1 MKGKRLLSVAVS
13 VLMLLVFT
21 ACGGADAGKAESKAP
36 ETKQSSSNQPIAEKA
51 SDTQSSQSKILVAY
65 FSCTGNTKSLAETAA
80 KVLSADVYEIRPETP
95 YTAADLNYNDES
107 TRATVEQKNDNAR
120 PALAD
125 KNANIEAYDTIVLA
139 YPIWWGQA
147 PRILDTFVE
156 SYDFSGKTIV
166 PICTSGGSDI
176 GSSADFLKG
185 HTKGTANWKNGK
197 QFSKSA
203 SEQEL
208 REWLNGS
215 GFSSLK

>member
-1 MKGKRLLSVAVS
+1 MKWKRLLVMVMSAMMIFT
-13 VLMLLVFT
+13 LT
-21 ACGGADAGKAESKAP
+21 ACGGTTASSKNTENKSVSAAQPAADNTSKPQDAHG
-36 ETKQSSSNQPIAEKA
+36 
-51 SDTQSSQSKILVAY
+51 KILVAY

-80 KVLSADVYEIRPETP
+80 KVLAADVYEIRPETP
-95 YTAADLNYNDES
+95 YTAEDLNYNDES

-125 KNANIEAYDTIVLA
+125 QNANIAAYDTIVLA

-176 GSSADFLKG
+176 GSSAGFLKG
-185 HTKGTANWKNGK
+185 HTRGTGNWKNGK
-197 QFSKSA
+197 QFGSSA
-203 SEQEL
+203 SENEIKD
-208 REWLNGS
+208 WLNGL
-215 GFSSLK
+215 GLR